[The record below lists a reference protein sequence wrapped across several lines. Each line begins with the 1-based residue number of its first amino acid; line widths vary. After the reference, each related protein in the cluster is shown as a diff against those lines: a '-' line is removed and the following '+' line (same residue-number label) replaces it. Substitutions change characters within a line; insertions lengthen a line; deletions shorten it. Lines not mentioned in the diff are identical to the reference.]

1 MIVCVCNNI
10 SERKI
15 HHALDAGAT
24 SLLDLRS
31 DLGVGN
37 CCGKC
42 NSCAKT
48 ILRERLDNQSLRM
61 QVALAA

>member
-15 HHALDAGAT
+15 HHAVDAGAT
-24 SLLDLRS
+24 SMLELHAG
-31 DLGVGN
+31 LGVGD

-48 ILRERLDNQSLRM
+48 ILRERLQAQSELAPI
-61 QVALAA
+61 ALAA